1 MSSHTNN
8 SASVS
13 LCILTLLLLVLSKC
27 VHSFAPLAQHGQVMK
42 RASNT
47 RHYFQKNL
55 PAHHYGHAS
64 SLSQTYRNLDTSK
77 GYSSLPYNDDAEAG
91 NRKQDMKEVA
101 TKIARVKSSSAGV
114 ASNVC
119 VAETEEDYLQALDQ
133 SREEGKLVVVRFFA
147 SWCKTCLAIAPSF
160 NRLAR
165 RNPQVSFIE
174 IPVTQANAEFVQDEL
189 HVSAIPQAH
198 IHHPDIIGPVEELR
212 ISRKHWSGFESTFHN
227 YLKGSCTV
235 LDCDYSNPLEQTGVE
250 LFY

>member
-1 MSSHTNN
+1 
-8 SASVS
+8 
-13 LCILTLLLLVLSKC
+13 
-27 VHSFAPLAQHGQVMK
+27 MK

-119 VAETEEDYLQALDQ
+119 VAETEEEYLQALDQ

-147 SWCKTCLAIAPSF
+147 SWCKVRVVCQKL
-160 NRLAR
+160 
-165 RNPQVSFIE
+165 
-174 IPVTQANAEFVQDEL
+174 
-189 HVSAIPQAH
+189 
-198 IHHPDIIGPVEELR
+198 
-212 ISRKHWSGFESTFHN
+212 
-227 YLKGSCTV
+227 
-235 LDCDYSNPLEQTGVE
+235 
-250 LFY
+250 

>member
-1 MSSHTNN
+1 MSSHKHN
-8 SASVS
+8 SASIS
-13 LCILTLLLLVLSKC
+13 LCILTLLLLSKC
-27 VHSFAPLAQHGQVMK
+27 MQSFAPLAQHGQVMK
-42 RASNT
+42 RASNDA
-47 RHYFQKNL
+47 RHCFQKNL
-55 PAHHYGHAS
+55 SAHHYGHAS

-114 ASNVC
+114 ASNVR
-119 VAETEEDYLQALDQ
+119 VAETEEEYLQALDQ

-147 SWCKTCLAIAPSF
+147 SWCKTCLAIAPSY

-174 IPVTQANAEFVQDEL
+174 IPVTQANAEFVRDEL

-235 LDCDYSNPLEQTGVE
+235 LDCDYSNPLERTGVD
-250 LFY
+250 LVY

>member
-42 RASNT
+42 RASNDA
-47 RHYFQKNL
+47 RHCFQKNL
-55 PAHHYGHAS
+55 SAHHYGHAS

-119 VAETEEDYLQALDQ
+119 VAETEEEYLQALDQ
-133 SREEGKLVVVRFFA
+133 SREEGKLVVVRFF
-147 SWCKTCLAIAPSF
+147 CKL
-160 NRLAR
+160 
-165 RNPQVSFIE
+165 
-174 IPVTQANAEFVQDEL
+174 VQDM
-189 HVSAIPQAH
+189 SS
-198 IHHPDIIGPVEELR
+198 D
-212 ISRKHWSGFESTFHN
+212 
-227 YLKGSCTV
+227 CTV
-235 LDCDYSNPLEQTGVE
+235 VQSSCSTKPTSFLY
-250 LFY
+250 